1 MYLGPLPK
9 TLIFGMV
16 DNDAFSRAYN
26 KNPFNFKHYD
36 TEFIA
41 LYVDGTQYPAKPFQ
55 PNFQSGNVVREYY
68 SLILASRKQLKD
80 QGLAINRQEYVQG
93 YTLFAFNLSPDDDC
107 GQHLSL
113 IKSGNMRLELR
124 FRNPLPRTV
133 NLIVYASFDS
143 ILEINNRRNVLID
156 YQ

>member
-16 DNDAFSRAYN
+16 DNDAFSGAYN

-80 QGLAINRQEYVQG
+80 QGLAINRQEYMQG

-107 GQHLSL
+107 GQHLLL
-113 IKSGNMRLELR
+113 IKSGNMRLE
-124 FRNPLPRTV
+124 F
-133 NLIVYASFDS
+133 
-143 ILEINNRRNVLID
+143 
-156 YQ
+156 